1 MSKEIIFINDEAK
14 TAFEKAVTEFKVDE
28 TILYEPR
35 IIRQICMA
43 TGLRYLFVQEFGEKI
58 TFYVPFGSAE
68 IKNYK
73 PARKLKKS
81 LANEQLFLDV
91 QLPMSMEVKENLI
104 NQMIKNAD
112 DDGVEVIVKVK
123 SFYRPTRF

>member
-35 IIRQICMA
+35 TIRQICMA
-43 TGLRYLFVQEFGEKI
+43 AGLRYLFVQEFGEKI

-81 LANEQLFLDV
+81 LANERLFLDV